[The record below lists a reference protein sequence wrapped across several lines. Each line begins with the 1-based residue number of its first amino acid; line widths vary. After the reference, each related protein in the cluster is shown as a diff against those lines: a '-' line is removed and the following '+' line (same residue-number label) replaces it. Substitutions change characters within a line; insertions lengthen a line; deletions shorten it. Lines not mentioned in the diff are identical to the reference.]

1 MSPKPQLLAS
11 CVPILMLS
19 FFCDALSFTTPFPLR
34 RLGSLSQQ
42 LEALSNFQG
51 RIPSCSLSL
60 SLLSARK
67 PDQEDFLD
75 VDFEPVWREKSQRDQ
90 QGLTHV
96 DIDNNNLESISKAI
110 FGDSKNLIDLS
121 FETADSL
128 QWKKVRV
135 PFCQGEEY
143 IDGKLAFMVE
153 FEGQSYGIAVPF
165 DDAVALV
172 YQETVIDESNNN
184 HPRTVTRT
192 SNISPEMYGANEEY
206 AELME
211 IFAAQVQ
218 EQFGEEY
225 QLRKTP
231 KVLTISGGLE
241 KITKD
246 WEKTVVSKPVPIDDL
261 LNVVRPKSKTEV
273 NQGMD
278 EFYEFMRQELGD
290 EEFEKT
296 MNGEDELS
304 KEDLEL
310 LKYFEVPKVLGEND
324 DNSLDGYEELLRS
337 ISIDLEMGVV
347 SEADEF
353 KPNLDYA
360 ALKIL
365 GYTFTDTGKSY
376 FLVKPLKPITLVG
389 RHMKDEKDCIRF
401 QLLSTEEEKVILPK
415 LEKICQEELEANG
428 LTFPTDQNV
437 ETSHLRSP

>member
-1 MSPKPQLLAS
+1 MSCEYMLLVS
-11 CVPILMLS
+11 CVPVLLISLCCNGWLTTKQYQHRSGS
-19 FFCDALSFTTPFPLR
+19 FYK
-34 RLGSLSQQ
+34 Q
-42 LEALSNFQG
+42 LESFSIFQG
-51 RIPSCSLSL
+51 RIPSHSS
-60 SLLSARK
+60 SLLFVSIQK
-67 PDQEDFLD
+67 PDQDDFVD
-75 VDFEPVWREKSQRDQ
+75 VDFEPVTSNKKQEQ
-90 QGLTHV
+90 QSNAF
-96 DIDNNNLESISKAI
+96 DDNDDAESLSKAI

-121 FETADSL
+121 FETADSPEW
-128 QWKKVRV
+128 QKFRV

-153 FEGQSYGIAVPF
+153 FEGQSYGIAVPY

-172 YQETVIDESNNN
+172 CQETVVDDSNKN

-192 SNISPEMYGANEEY
+192 SNISPEMYETNEDF

-218 EQFGEEY
+218 EQLGEDY

-231 KVLTISGGLE
+231 RVLTISGGLD
-241 KITKD
+241 KVTKD
-246 WEKTVVSKPVPIDDL
+246 WEKIIVSKPVPIEDL
-261 LNVVRPKSKTEV
+261 LDVIKPKSKAKV
-273 NQGMD
+273 NQELD

-310 LKYFEVPKVLGEND
+310 LKYFEVPKTLWDDDD
-324 DNSLDGYEELLRS
+324 DNNLDGLEELVQS
-337 ISIDLEMGVV
+337 ITTDLDLGVV
-347 SEADEF
+347 SGADKF
-353 KPNLDYA
+353 KPNLEFA

-389 RHMKDEKDCIRF
+389 RHMKEEKDCIRF
-401 QLLSTEEEKVILPK
+401 QLLTPEEEKVIIPK
-415 LEKICQEELEANG
+415 LEKMCQEELEANG
-428 LTFPTDQNV
+428 LTFTDQNS
-437 ETSHLRSP
+437 TSSYSTTP